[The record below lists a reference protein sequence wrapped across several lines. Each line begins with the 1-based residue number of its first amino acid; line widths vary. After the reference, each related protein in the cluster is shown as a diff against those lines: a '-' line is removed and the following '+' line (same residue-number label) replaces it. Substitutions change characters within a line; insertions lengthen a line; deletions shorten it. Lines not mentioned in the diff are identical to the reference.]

1 MNIVRLEDAGQGLFL
16 VGDDVD
22 GFAVQLF
29 FELVEA
35 GQQRYPCRL
44 GPGGVMKKV
53 LILGAGAVAR
63 PAVGYLLEKEGVA
76 VVVADQ
82 DPAKAEAV
90 VAGHPKGRGVALD
103 AADTT
108 ALDRAVAAADIV
120 VSLLPFTLHPVVAKM
135 CLARAKHLVTASYV
149 KEEMQALD
157 RQARDKGLIFLNE
170 VGVDPGLDHMSAMQI
185 IDAVRAE
192 GGRIDSFFSYCG
204 GLPALE
210 SNNNPLG
217 YKFSWSPEGAMMA
230 ATNDGRYMEHGKIYE
245 VPGGD
250 LFKHYWLK
258 SVPGAGVFEAYVNRD
273 ALPYLKIYG
282 IEDAAGIY
290 RGTLRNVGYCE
301 TWDFIKQL
309 GLLNR
314 KMKFDFDEVTPRE
327 VLANI
332 VNCPGA
338 DVRAAVAAY
347 LNIPEHALTLKKLEW
362 LGLLSDRKLPI
373 GTASVFE
380 MFSYTLKH
388 RLVYDEGEMDLL
400 VMHHEFEAIYPGL
413 PRQRI
418 QSTLIDRGD
427 PEGDSSMSRTVGYP
441 VGIAAGLVAEDRID
455 QTGVLRPVSPEIYKP
470 VLAEC
475 EGLGIH
481 FKECRSDLDTDEP
494 SCWGD

>member
-1 MNIVRLEDAGQGLFL
+1 
-16 VGDDVD
+16 
-22 GFAVQLF
+22 
-29 FELVEA
+29 
-35 GQQRYPCRL
+35 
-44 GPGGVMKKV
+44 MKQV

-63 PAVGYLLEKEGVA
+63 PAVGYLLEKENLA

-82 DPAKAEAV
+82 DPAKAEAL
-90 VAGHPKGRGVALD
+90 VAGRPGGRALALD
-103 AADTT
+103 AGDAPMLKRTI
-108 ALDRAVAAADIV
+108 AAADIV
-120 VSLLPFTLHPVVAKM
+120 VSLLPWTLHPVVAKL
-135 CLARAKHLVTASYV
+135 CLAQGKHMLTASYV
-149 KEEMQALD
+149 QEEMQAMD
-157 RQARDKGLIFLNE
+157 REARNKGLIFLNE

-217 YKFSWSPEGAMMA
+217 YKFSWSPEGAMLA
-230 ATNDGRYMEHGKIYE
+230 ATNDGRYMEHGKVYE
-245 VPGGD
+245 VPGSD

-273 ALPYLKIYG
+273 ALPYLEIYG
-282 IEDAAGIY
+282 IEDASGIY

-301 TWDFIKQL
+301 TWDFIRQL

-332 VNCPGA
+332 ANCPET
-338 DVRAAVAAY
+338 DVRAGVAAY
-347 LNIPEHALTLKKLEW
+347 LKIPEHALTLKKLEW
-362 LGLLSDRKLPI
+362 LGLLSDRKLKI

-380 MFSYTLKH
+380 MFSHTLKD
-388 RLVYDEGEMDLL
+388 RLVYDEGEADLL

-418 QSTLIDRGD
+418 QSTLIDCGD

-441 VGIAAGLVAEDRID
+441 VGIAASLVAEGRIK
-455 QTGVLRPVSPEIYKP
+455 QRGVLRPVSAEIYAP
-470 VLAEC
+470 VMEEC
-475 EGLGIH
+475 ERLGIH
-481 FKECRSDLDTDEP
+481 FKECRSDLDADEL

>member
-1 MNIVRLEDAGQGLFL
+1 
-16 VGDDVD
+16 
-22 GFAVQLF
+22 
-29 FELVEA
+29 
-35 GQQRYPCRL
+35 
-44 GPGGVMKKV
+44 MKQV
-53 LILGAGAVAR
+53 LIIGAGTVAR
-63 PAVGYLLEKEGVA
+63 PAVGYLLEKEGLE

-82 DPAKAEAV
+82 DPGKAEAL
-90 VAGHPKGRGVALD
+90 VAGHPGGRAVALD
-103 AADTT
+103 AGDASLLKRTIS
-108 ALDRAVAAADIV
+108 AADIV
-120 VSLLPFTLHPVVAKM
+120 VSLLPWTLHPVIAEL
-135 CLARAKHLVTASYV
+135 CLVHGKHMVTASYV
-149 KEEMQALD
+149 KEEMQAMD
-157 RQARDKGLIFLNE
+157 REARDKGLIFLNE

-217 YKFSWSPEGAMMA
+217 YKFSWSPEGAMLA
-230 ATNDGRYMEHGKIYE
+230 ATNDGRYMEHGKVYE
-245 VPGGD
+245 VPGCD

-273 ALPYLKIYG
+273 ALPYLEIYG
-282 IEDAAGIY
+282 IEDASGMY

-309 GLLNR
+309 SLLNR
-314 KMKFDFDEVTPRE
+314 KMKFDFDEVSPRE

-332 VNCPGA
+332 VNCPETN
-338 DVRAAVAAY
+338 VRAGVAAY
-347 LNIPEHALTLKKLEW
+347 LKIPEHSLTLKKLEW
-362 LGLLSDRKLPI
+362 LGLLSDRRLPI

-380 MFSYTLKH
+380 MFSHTLKS

-418 QSTLIDRGD
+418 QSTLIDSGD

-441 VGIAAGLVAEDRID
+441 VGIAAGLIAEGKIA
-455 QTGVLRPVSPEIYKP
+455 QTGVLRPVSAEIYTP

-475 EGLGIH
+475 KRLGIR
-481 FKECRSDLDTDEP
+481 FKERHSDLDADEL
-494 SCWGD
+494 SYWGD

>member
-1 MNIVRLEDAGQGLFL
+1 
-16 VGDDVD
+16 
-22 GFAVQLF
+22 
-29 FELVEA
+29 
-35 GQQRYPCRL
+35 
-44 GPGGVMKKV
+44 MKQV

-63 PAVGYLLEKEGVA
+63 PAVGYLLEKKGVE
-76 VVVADQ
+76 VVVANRN
-82 DPAKAEAV
+82 PGKAKAL
-90 VAGHPKGRGVALD
+90 VAGHPGGRALALD
-103 AADTT
+103 AGDSPMLERTI
-108 ALDRAVAAADIV
+108 AAADIV
-120 VSLLPFTLHPVVAKM
+120 VSLLPWTLHPVIAEL
-135 CLARAKHLVTASYV
+135 CLAHGKHMVTSSYV
-149 KEEMQALD
+149 KEEMQAMD
-157 RQARDKGLIFLNE
+157 REARDKGLIFLNE

-217 YKFSWSPEGAMMA
+217 YKFSWSPEGAMLA
-230 ATNDGRYMEHGKIYE
+230 ATNDGRYLERGKVYE
-245 VPGGD
+245 VPGSD

-273 ALPYLKIYG
+273 ALPYLEIYG
-282 IEDAAGIY
+282 IEDASGMY

-332 VNCPGA
+332 VNCPETN
-338 DVRAAVAAY
+338 VRAGVASY
-347 LNIPEHALTLKKLEW
+347 LKIPEHALTLKKLEW
-362 LGLLSDRKLPI
+362 LGLLSDRKLRI

-380 MFSYTLKH
+380 MFSHTLKH
-388 RLVYDEGEMDLL
+388 RLIYGDGEVDLL
-400 VMHHEFEAIYPGL
+400 VMHHEFEAVYPDL

-441 VGIAAGLVAEDRID
+441 VGIATSLIAEDRIA
-455 QTGVLRPVSPEIYKP
+455 QKGVLRPVSAEIYTP

-475 EGLGIH
+475 ERLGIH
-481 FKECRSDLDTDEP
+481 FKERRSDLETDER
-494 SCWGD
+494 SYWGD